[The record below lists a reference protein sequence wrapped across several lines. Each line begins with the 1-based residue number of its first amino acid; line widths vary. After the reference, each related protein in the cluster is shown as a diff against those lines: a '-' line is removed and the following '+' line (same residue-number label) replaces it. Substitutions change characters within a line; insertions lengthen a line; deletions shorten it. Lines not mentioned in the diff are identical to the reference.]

1 MADVNVKKTILKP
14 CPFCGGEVSISL
26 TGKGTINWVYV
37 TRGLSKT
44 KKNCDCRLFM
54 ESEKYFIDH
63 PESKKM
69 AETAF
74 NNLVEAWN
82 RRATDG

>member
-1 MADVNVKKTILKP
+1 MADVKLKP

-37 TRGLSKT
+37 TRGHSKT

-54 ESEKYFIDH
+54 ESEQYFIDH

-74 NNLVEAWN
+74 KDLVEAWN

>member
-1 MADVNVKKTILKP
+1 MAETKTTLKP

-26 TGKGTINWVYV
+26 TGQGTINWVYV
-37 TRGLSKT
+37 TRGHSKT

-54 ESEKYFIDH
+54 QSEQYFIDRTD
-63 PESKKM
+63 SKEV
-69 AETAF
+69 AQTAF
-74 NNLVEAWN
+74 KDLVEAWN